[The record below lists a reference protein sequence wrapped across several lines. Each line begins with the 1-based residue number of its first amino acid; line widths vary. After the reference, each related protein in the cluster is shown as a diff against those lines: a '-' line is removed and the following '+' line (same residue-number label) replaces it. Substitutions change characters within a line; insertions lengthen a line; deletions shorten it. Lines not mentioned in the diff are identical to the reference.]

1 MQKAKSMTMSGK
13 TVLITGG
20 SAGIGASTAT
30 RLAELGA
37 QVVVSCRD
45 IGKGR
50 RYFASHSPA
59 ANIDILPLELGSFS
73 SIRTFSADALSRYPK
88 IDVLIN
94 NAGLLPVEYSLTDD
108 GYESAFGVNFL
119 GHFLLTQLL
128 LDRLIASAPA
138 RIIHV
143 SSAVYARATPDI
155 EAFFSPS
162 KKQEKKFRWMKHYS
176 QSKLANILHS
186 NWLAEQLRGT
196 GVTSNALHPGL
207 VNTEIIRGFPRWMEW
222 GWKWM
227 SKTPRQGARTTVYLA
242 SNEELCEQ
250 SGLYFVNCKPA
261 KTARF
266 ARDTSLALAL
276 CQRSLIEVGL

>member
-1 MQKAKSMTMSGK
+1 MQKAKSMTMTGK

-20 SAGIGASTAT
+20 SAGIGAFTAA

-37 QVVVSCRD
+37 HVVVSCRD
-45 IGKGR
+45 IEKGR
-50 RYFASHSPA
+50 RYFTDHAA

-73 SIRTFSADALSRYPK
+73 SIRTFSAHVLSRYPK

-94 NAGLLPVEYSLTDD
+94 NAGLLPVEYSRTED

-143 SSAVYARATPDI
+143 SSAVHTRATPDI

-162 KKQEKKFRWMKHYS
+162 KEQEKKFRWLKHYS

-227 SKTPRQGARTTVYLA
+227 SKTPQQGAQTSVYLA
-242 SNEELCEQ
+242 SNEELREQ

-266 ARDTSLALAL
+266 AQDASLALAL
-276 CQRSLIEVGL
+276 CQRSLVEAGL